1 MDRPR
6 IDEFGNKRWFVNNKL
21 HRIDGPAI
29 EYINGEKN
37 WWVNGK
43 LHRTDGPAAEYTS
56 GERWYLDNQVYT
68 FDNWLKLNPDLT
80 YGEKVMMKLQYG

>member
-68 FDNWLKLNPDLT
+68 FDNWLEENTDLT
-80 YGEKVMMKLQYG
+80 DGEKVMMKLQYG